1 MRVPAALF
9 LFAALFCMI
18 SVCRA
23 DTPPVQDIF
32 VGSGTPGPFALRWNS
47 VEANTETVSVNGQTQ
62 LRGIDYALDSGAG
75 TVTFTHPVPANS
87 AVSVTY
93 ALVPGQS
100 QHSGGGQTIPL
111 SVDLLR
117 NQNGYFSLDAL
128 GKAAD
133 TSGGVTL
140 GAGFGW
146 GGPSSRLSSRFVYT
160 PQMASGTDPHA
171 DRTGMSL
178 GGSTEAGRWGKF
190 SLGFSRAGAGLDPS
204 AGSASQ
210 TSDFQAGRQ
219 VLTLGSTLTPTKM
232 VQAQLSFTRSDPMTQ
247 AGAADDS
254 QTQSSLA
261 LTLTPSRQTNV
272 SANVSEANTGN
283 SGTTQNLA
291 LLINSQA
298 TQTLDVS
305 AGYSSQNPP
314 GAASDSQAI
323 NLKTVLTPSKTLS
336 VQADADQSKLG
347 ASTTDQQSVTLAL
360 TPKPSVQLQ
369 AGFSLR
375 QTSAGSSPD
384 TLGTSEATV
393 GGSLH
398 PFSALELSGSYK
410 SRIAPSTDTNS
421 ADLLDTSTAQ
431 LAFTPIKTFKLTG
444 TYAQNPDDGG
454 DTLQRLARRGLGLET
469 RFGALAL
476 SGGCDWSRT
485 YDTPDVEQTIH
496 ANLGLRFSAATQL
509 SVGYQTQ
516 QNRLDP
522 SVPLATAY
530 TLGFTHTLG
539 DRFSLSLSG
548 KRQQAATAEATPDYK
563 ATASLGMK
571 F

>member
-9 LFAALFCMI
+9 FALFCFV

-32 VGSGTPGPFALRWNS
+32 VGSGTPGPFALHWNN

-62 LRGIDYALDSGAG
+62 LRSIDYALDSAAG

-93 ALVPGQS
+93 LLVPGQS
-100 QHSGGGQTIPL
+100 QQSGGGQTIPL

-117 NQNGYFSLDAL
+117 SGSGYFSLEAL
-128 GKAAD
+128 GKAAEA
-133 TSGGVTL
+133 SNALTL

-146 GGPSSRLSSRFVYT
+146 NGGPGSRFSSRFVYT
-160 PQMASGTDPHA
+160 PPMASSADTHA
-171 DRTGMSL
+171 DRTGLSL
-178 GGSTEAGRWGKF
+178 GGSAQAGRWGQF
-190 SLGFSRAGAGLDPS
+190 SLGLSRAGAGLDTG
-204 AGSASQ
+204 AGG
-210 TSDFQAGRQ
+210 SDFQAGRQ

-232 VQAQLSFTRSDPMTQ
+232 IQAQLSFSRSDPMTQ
-247 AGAADDS
+247 TAAGNDG
-254 QTQSSLA
+254 QTHSSLA
-261 LTLTPSRQTNV
+261 LTLTPNGQTKV
-272 SANVSEANTGN
+272 SADVSEADTQN
-283 SGTTQNLA
+283 SGTTQNIA
-291 LLINSQA
+291 LSVNSQA
-298 TQTLDVS
+298 TKTLNVS
-305 AGYSSQNPP
+305 AGFNSQDQP
-314 GAASDSQAI
+314 GTASDSQAI
-323 NLKTVLTPSKTLS
+323 SLKTVLTPAKTYS
-336 VQADADQSKLG
+336 VLASADQSKLG
-347 ASTTDQQSVTLAL
+347 AATTAQQSVTLSL
-360 TPKPSVQLQ
+360 TPKPTVQLQ

-375 QTSAGSSPD
+375 QKSAGGSPD

-393 GGSLH
+393 GGTLR
-398 PFSALELSGSYK
+398 PFSVLEVSGTYK
-410 SRIAPSTDTNS
+410 TRMAPETDTNS
-421 ADLLDTSTAQ
+421 SDLLDTSTAQ
-431 LAFTPIKTFKLTG
+431 IAFVPLKTIKITG

-454 DTLQRLARRGLGLET
+454 DTLQRIARRGVSLDT
-469 RFGALAL
+469 QFGALGL

-485 YDTPDVEQTIH
+485 YGTPAVEQTIH
-496 ANLGLRFSAATQL
+496 ANLGLRFSAATLL
-509 SVGYQTQ
+509 SVSYQTE

-530 TLGFTHTLG
+530 TVGFTHTLG

-548 KRQQAATAEATPDYK
+548 KRRQAATSEATPDYK

>member
-1 MRVPAALF
+1 MRVPAAFF
-9 LFAALFCMI
+9 LLAALFCMI

-32 VGSGTPGPFALRWNS
+32 VGSGTPGPFALRWNN

-62 LRGIDYALDSGAG
+62 LRGIDYTLDSGTG

-87 AVSVTY
+87 AVAVTY
-93 ALVPGQS
+93 ELTPGQS

-117 NQNGYFSLDAL
+117 NQSGYFSLDAL
-128 GKAAD
+128 GKAAE

-146 GGPSSRLSSRFVYT
+146 GGPSSRFSSRFIYT
-160 PQMASGTDPHA
+160 PAMAGADSHA
-171 DRTGMSL
+171 DRTGLSL
-178 GGSTEAGRWGKF
+178 GGSTTAGRWGQF
-190 SLGFSRAGAGLDPS
+190 SLGLSRAGAGLDPS
-204 AGSASQ
+204 AGGDAQ
-210 TSDFQAGRQ
+210 TDNFQAGRQ

-232 VQAQLSFTRSDPMTQ
+232 VQAQLSFTRSDPMAQTR
-247 AGAADDS
+247 AANDR

-272 SANVSEANTGN
+272 SANLSEAAAGN
-283 SGTTQNLA
+283 SGTTRSVA
-291 LLINSQA
+291 LSVNSQA
-298 TQTLDVS
+298 TKTLDVS
-305 AGYSSQNPP
+305 AGYNSQNLP

-323 NLKTVLTPSKTLS
+323 NLKTVLTPGKTYS
-336 VQADADQSKLG
+336 VQAAADQSKIG
-347 ASTTDQQSVTLAL
+347 AATTDRQSVTLAL

-375 QTSAGSSPD
+375 QTSADGSPD

-393 GGSLH
+393 GGTLR

-410 SRIAPSTDTNS
+410 SRMAPGTDTNS
-421 ADLLDTSTAQ
+421 ADLLDTSAAQ
-431 LAFTPIKTFKLTG
+431 VAFTPIKDFRVTG

-469 RFGALAL
+469 HFGALAL

-485 YDTPDVEQTIH
+485 YDTPAVEQTIH

-509 SVGYQTQ
+509 SVGYQTE

-522 SVPLATAY
+522 AVPLATAY

-548 KRQQAATAEATPDYK
+548 KRRQAAATDATPDYN